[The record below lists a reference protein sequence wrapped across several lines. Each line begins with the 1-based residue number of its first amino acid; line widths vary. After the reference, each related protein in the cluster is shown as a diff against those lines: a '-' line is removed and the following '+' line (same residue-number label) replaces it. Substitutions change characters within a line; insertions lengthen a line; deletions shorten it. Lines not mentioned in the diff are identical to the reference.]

1 MNRNGMDDAFIGT
14 HIKIQGVNHV
24 MPELF
29 DRMFS
34 LKGKTALI
42 TGGYK
47 GIGLAISEVFAEAG
61 ANLVLAARSGHLCKS
76 TAVNIETQFGVEAY
90 GIALDVQNPHQIDR
104 ALEETIVRFGKID
117 ILVNCAGI
125 DSSHKPFTEITEED
139 MNHVMKTN
147 FHGTFLVSKAVA
159 KEMIKQ
165 ESGKIINVASV
176 LGKVVVASMG
186 DYCISKSAMIQLSRV
201 MALDL
206 IRYNIQV
213 NTLCPGYF
221 LTDINRNYFE
231 SDPTAKKFIK
241 NVIPINRIGRV
252 DELKSSA
259 LYLATCPSF
268 LTGTEIHVDG
278 GTTIV

>member
-1 MNRNGMDDAFIGT
+1 
-14 HIKIQGVNHV
+14 
-24 MPELF
+24 MPESI

-47 GIGLAISEVFAEAG
+47 GIGLAISEIFAEAG
-61 ANLVLAARSGHLCKS
+61 AKLALAARSGNFCKS
-76 TAVNIETQFGVEAY
+76 TAASIETQFGVEAY
-90 GIALDVQNPHQIDR
+90 GLALDVQNSHQINR
-104 ALEETIVRFGKID
+104 AVEEIIARFGTID

-125 DSSHKPFTEITEED
+125 DSSHKPFMDITEED
-139 MNHVMKTN
+139 MNHVMKIN
-147 FHGTFLVSKAVA
+147 FFGTFLVSKAVVR
-159 KEMIKQ
+159 EMIKQ
-165 ESGKIINVASV
+165 KSGKIINVASI
-176 LGKVVVASMG
+176 LGKVAAASMV
-186 DYCISKSAMIQLSRV
+186 DYCVSKSAMIQLTRV

-206 IRYNIQV
+206 VRYNIQV

-221 LTDINRNYFE
+221 LTDINRKYFE
-231 SDPTAKKFIK
+231 SDPTAEKFIRK
-241 NVIPINRIGRV
+241 AIPMNRIGRV

-268 LTGTEIHVDG
+268 LTGTEIYVDG